1 MMMPAS
7 THPKRGGLFAQGLCR
22 LRGAWKKKFPDNPRP
37 SARPE
42 MTNLNIKRLESK
54 GWRKK
59 KAREGEK
66 LGHS

>member
-1 MMMPAS
+1 MLKVCAG
-7 THPKRGGLFAQGLCR
+7 REELG
-22 LRGAWKKKFPDNPRP
+22 KKKFPNNLCP
-37 SARPE
+37 STRPE

-54 GWRKK
+54 GWKKKK